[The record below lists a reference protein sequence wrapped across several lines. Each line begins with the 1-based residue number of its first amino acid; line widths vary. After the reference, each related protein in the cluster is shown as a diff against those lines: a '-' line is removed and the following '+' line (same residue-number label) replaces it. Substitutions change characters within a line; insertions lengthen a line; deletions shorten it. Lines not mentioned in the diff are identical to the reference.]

1 MALNLNEKYHL
12 EPEYTISDYLREAH
26 EELDRDLTGLWN
38 IVPTGRWGFR
48 LKDAELR
55 EFLVYAIIQLLEYG
69 GKVIEQQGSTK
80 VYWEESTRFGRAP
93 EEIAF
98 NIVKEW
104 NAQGEPDPEVWQSV
118 AFAKPEWPASDANER
133 KRYQK

>member
-1 MALNLNEKYHL
+1 MTLDFKKQHRTGGF
-12 EPEYTISDYLREAH
+12 PISRYLQSAH
-26 EELDRDLTGLWN
+26 KELDRDLTGLWN
-38 IVPTGRWGFR
+38 VVPAGRYGYE
-48 LKDAELR
+48 LKDADLR

-80 VYWEESTRFGRAP
+80 VYWEETTRFGTAP

-118 AFAKPEWPASDANER
+118 AFAKPEWLASDANER
-133 KRYQK
+133 KKRD